1 MKKWLIPVICL
12 VVLILAVTAAI
23 VYFVVFKGTEEER
36 GTFDDITSWNE
47 DYGAVEID
55 TVSKF
60 KENMFVYFG
69 SYEQD
74 YDKKNGKEPIIWR
87 VLDVEDD
94 KVLLLSEY
102 VLDKQH
108 YHNTDEA
115 VTWETSSL
123 RLWLNSTFYTEA
135 FSVAERERVLETVV
149 TTPDNPQY
157 STDGGEDTNDFVFV
171 LSLDEVEEYFG
182 INWSYQK
189 MSKCA
194 SCGFYLYNNCKLA
207 APITP
212 YADKRAA
219 PYLKGTSNCKHTRY
233 MGAWWLRTPDATEE
247 HVMYVYYDNLMVV
260 KGDDVY
266 WASAAVRPAIW
277 VSID

>member
-12 VVLILAVTAAI
+12 VVMILAGVATI
-23 VYFVVFKGTEEER
+23 ICFLVLDKEEER
-36 GTFDDITSWNE
+36 GTFDDITSWDD
-47 DYGAVEID
+47 DYGAVDID
-55 TVSKF
+55 SVTKF

-74 YDKKNGKEPIIWR
+74 YNKDNGKEPIIWR
-87 VLDVEDD
+87 VLKVEDD

-108 YHNTDEA
+108 YHNKDES

-123 RLWLNSTFYTEA
+123 RLWLNSVFFTEA
-135 FSVAERERVLETVV
+135 FSVQERERVLETLVK
-149 TTPDNPQY
+149 TPDNPKY
-157 STDGGEDTNDFVFV
+157 STPGGEDTNDFVFV
-171 LSLDEVEEYFG
+171 LSLDEVTEYFG

-194 SCGFYLYNNCKLA
+194 ACGFYLYNNCKLA
-207 APITP
+207 APITK
-212 YADKRAA
+212 YADKKEA
-219 PYLKGTSNCKHTRY
+219 PYLKGTSKCKHTRY
-233 MGAWWLRTPDATEE
+233 MGAWWLRTPGATEG

-277 VSID
+277 VSIN